1 MCVKSTRSP
10 SSGVAVSKVSF
21 DEKERYE
28 EKLERVV
35 FHANIDG
42 RQLRCL
48 IARKTL
54 EEHFSILGAPHLKVA
69 GCMDI
74 FARQRNSIHASAR
87 RIIAEMGAG
96 DLERTS
102 EIVLSPSFL

>member
-1 MCVKSTRSP
+1 M
-10 SSGVAVSKVSF
+10 SKVSF
-21 DEKERYE
+21 DEQERYE

-35 FHANIDG
+35 FHAQIDG

-54 EEHFSILGAPHLKVA
+54 EEHFSILAAPHVKVSS
-69 GCMDI
+69 CMDI
-74 FARQRNSIHASAR
+74 FARQRNNIHASAL
-87 RIIAEMGAG
+87 RIIKEMGAD